1 MYRITAGDMQA
12 KLLRM
17 MGGSSEQESVS
28 DIRMAIRSAM
38 RLVSAEFVWPYY
50 CDYLHLNTQESYTT
64 GTITYTASTRSVS
77 LSGGTWPSWAG
88 YGSLIIDDLHAR
100 VDAVS
105 STTDLTVIANDA
117 PVDDFTGEFTLYQ
130 YQFQINATSNIYKF
144 GKAQVDQANWLD
156 YVNPAMFETDV
167 RKQYLVSGGRPRYFT
182 VSRDFRNSGRQ
193 LFSLW
198 PYPTTEMRI
207 RMGYVRHPADILIWS
222 YETGKIALTAA
233 DETVTG
239 TDTVFTAN
247 MVGCLLRSGSD
258 IVNVPTDADGAFP
271 AVNEA
276 VIASY
281 TSATSLELAEAA
293 ATTQAEASVCI
304 SSLLDFDY
312 NTMTE
317 LVLYKAR
324 LELCKIRKMEAQLR
338 QQYEQDY
345 AQALYAAKCQASVSD
360 SVRVA
365 GAFAN
370 RSWNFSGQFDSF
382 YTLG

>member
-1 MYRITAGDMQA
+1 MQA

-17 MGGSSEQESVS
+17 MGGSAEQESVS

-38 RLVSAEFVWPYY
+38 RLVSAEYTWPYY
-50 CDYLHLNTQESYTT
+50 QDYLHLNTQESYTT
-64 GTITYTASTRSVS
+64 GTITYTASTRTVT
-77 LSGGTWPSWAG
+77 LAGGTWPSWAA

-100 VDAVS
+100 VDAVAS
-105 STTDLTVIANDA
+105 STSLTVISNDA
-117 PVDDFTGEFTLYQ
+117 PVDDYTGEFTLYQ
-130 YQFQINATSNIYKF
+130 YQFPIDSTSNIYRF

-156 YVNPAMFETDV
+156 YVNPTMFETDV
-167 RKQYLVSGGRPRYFT
+167 RKQYLVSGGRPRFFT
-182 VSRDFRNSGRQ
+182 VSRDFRNTGRQ

-198 PYPTTEMRI
+198 PYPDTEMRI

-222 YETGKIALTAA
+222 YETGKIALTSA

-239 TDTVFTAN
+239 TDTTFTAN

-293 ATTQAEASVCI
+293 STTQAEASVSI
-304 SSLLDFDY
+304 SSLIDIDF

-317 LVLYKAR
+317 LILYRAR

-365 GAFAN
+365 GTFAN
-370 RSWNFSGQFDSF
+370 RSWNFSGLWDA
-382 YTLG
+382 YYAIG